1 MDFSDYSQIHIMCS
15 MKDKYQHKIKL
26 QDIDKHLLLKLNMLR
41 NWTQLGLDKVDLTST
56 LL

>member
-26 QDIDKHLLLKLNMLR
+26 KDIDKHLLLKLNMLR
-41 NWTQLGLDKVDLTST
+41 TWTQLGLDKVDLTST